1 MSETANLIA
10 LWMSVGFAHGKVPD
24 GIGFRGGTLYS
35 NILKNGFYLSP
46 WSSVLLLS
54 LPTALSV
61 IQGAFVTELHC
72 LISRSTSVTGRV
84 YGGKNSQSCCN
95 SAVHKGSILMPY
107 RSLTALNLIP
117 PHEALAFHSA
127 QEAELSSSATD
138 LSD

>member
-54 LPTALSV
+54 SPTALSV
-61 IQGAFVTELHC
+61 VQGAFVTVTLSDLSKHICDRTSIWGQEFSELLQQC
-72 LISRSTSVTGRV
+72 
-84 YGGKNSQSCCN
+84 
-95 SAVHKGSILMPY
+95 
-107 RSLTALNLIP
+107 
-117 PHEALAFHSA
+117 SA
-127 QEAELSSSATD
+127 QRQHTD
-138 LSD
+138 AIYKFDCSEFDP